1 MRQFNKRASRL
12 LDLCILREEAGRR
25 AYRLMRRLLEKLFV
39 F

>member
-12 LDLCILREEAGRR
+12 IDLCILREEAGRR
-25 AYRLMRRLLEKLFV
+25 AYRLLRRMLEAIFV